1 MAGVGHDRGEG
12 TSARKRGRAFSNSR
26 EYQVGFKRPPKA
38 QRFKPGQSGNPN
50 GRPKGSK
57 TFSTYFDQELGE
69 FVNLNENGKPP
80 RMPKRQVLAKQLVNK
95 ALGADAKVAGVLES
109 SLDRDW
115 SRSSR

>member
-1 MAGVGHDRGEG
+1 V
-12 TSARKRGRAFSNSR
+12 TNSRKRGLGLSNSR
-26 EYQVGFKRPPKA
+26 DYEVGFKRPPKDH
-38 QRFKPGQSGNPN
+38 QFKPGQSGNRN

-95 ALGADAKVAGVLES
+95 ALGADAKVAGLVV
-109 SLDRDW
+109 
-115 SRSSR
+115 SRSRLVQELPMRRSRNDRY